1 MVKKVKTII
10 LYASAGAGHRKA
22 AEALFN
28 YYNKQSQN
36 VQFIDALD
44 KTNFLFKHIYIQGYL
59 FMITHAIWIWKF
71 LFWITSLK
79 IVRRLIRP
87 IIVFFNLINS
97 RKLVNFLISEQPD
110 VIISTH
116 FLPPEIAGYL
126 KKISRIKSKLITV
139 ITDFG
144 AHPFWITKETD
155 IYITASEFTKTQ
167 LAQEGINTDRIKTLG
182 IPIDEKFI
190 KVFNKELLLKKLGL
204 LPDKF
209 TVLIT
214 TGSFGIGP
222 VEKIVALLYKE
233 AQTVVVCAKNKKL
246 YAKLVSKNYPD
257 VRVYGFIDNIEE
269 LMAVSDIVIAKP
281 GGLTISEI
289 LAMELAP
296 IFISPIPGQE
306 TNNMAV
312 LKSYGIGELAHS
324 SNDVFEY
331 VIEYKKNTDKLNK
344 IKKEI
349 RKINQPFA
357 AREIY
362 NALC

>member
-1 MVKKVKTII
+1 MKTII
-10 LYASAGAGHRKA
+10 FYASAGAGHRKA

-28 YYNKQSQN
+28 YYNNQSQN
-36 VQFIDALD
+36 VQLIDALD
-44 KTNFLFKHIYIQGYL
+44 KTNFVFKHIYTQGYL
-59 FMITHAIWIWKF
+59 LMINHAMWIWKF

-79 IVRRLIRP
+79 TAGRLIRP
-87 IIVFFNLINS
+87 LILFFNLINS
-97 RKLVNFLISEQPD
+97 QKLVNFLISEQPD

-126 KKISRIKSKLITV
+126 EKRNKIKSKLITV

-144 AHPFWITKETD
+144 VHPFWITKETD

-167 LAQEGINTDRIKTLG
+167 LIQKGINTDKIKSLG
-182 IPIDEKFI
+182 IPIGEKFT
-190 KVFNKELLLKKLGL
+190 KEFNKEMLFKKMGL
-204 LPDKF
+204 LSDKF

-222 VEKIVALLYKE
+222 VEEITALLYKE
-233 AQTVVVCAKNKKL
+233 VQIAVVCAKNKKL
-246 YAKLVSKNYPD
+246 YSRLISKNYPN
-257 VRVYGFIDNIEE
+257 VKVYGFIDNIEE
-269 LMAVSDIVIAKP
+269 LMVVSDMVIAKP

-289 LAMELAP
+289 LSMELAP

-312 LKSYGIGELAHS
+312 LKSYGIGELAVS
-324 SNDVFEY
+324 TNDVFQYTLEY
-331 VIEYKKNTDKLNK
+331 RNNTDKLNK
-344 IKKEI
+344 IKEKI
-349 RKINQPFA
+349 RKIKQPFA